1 MKLLPVFCAVLL
13 LTVVPK
19 GLSAEQPFEGCVAPN
34 TIASLLTR
42 IRERKWQGISVE
54 WVRSNW
60 PTELA
65 GLEYTSESAGSVI
78 SRDRTIKGHCQC
90 CTSFDYTV
98 EGKKGEASNARLRGL
113 TINYSAHTRVE
124 LVRLAKTF
132 ASSSGLKPAELNT
145 VGTEADQSFQWEA
158 DENGVRSAYVLTVRL
173 SREERLWELY
183 FDIARHVVE

>member
-78 SRDRTIKGHCQC
+78 SRDRIQRALPVLYVLRLHGRREKRRGVQC
-90 CTSFDYTV
+90 PVTWSDDQLLCPHTSGACEISQNFRFVVRVKTSRAKYCGNRGGPKFSV
-98 EGKKGEASNARLRGL
+98 GGKRERRQKRLRFDG
-113 TINYSAHTRVE
+113 
-124 LVRLAKTF
+124 
-132 ASSSGLKPAELNT
+132 PA
-145 VGTEADQSFQWEA
+145 QS
-158 DENGVRSAYVLTVRL
+158 
-173 SREERLWELY
+173 
-183 FDIARHVVE
+183 